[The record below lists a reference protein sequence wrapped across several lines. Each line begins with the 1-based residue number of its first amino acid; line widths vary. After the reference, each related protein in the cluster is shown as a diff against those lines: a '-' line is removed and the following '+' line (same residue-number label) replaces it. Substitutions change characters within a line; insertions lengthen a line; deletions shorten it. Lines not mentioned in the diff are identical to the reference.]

1 MLVGLKTGACAPDDK
16 ERPMPFKG
24 YFLSIPFVAGLAM
37 GLALGSAALIYA
49 A

>member
-1 MLVGLKTGACAPDDK
+1 MLGRLKTGPLPQTTRR
-16 ERPMPFKG
+16 EPMPFKG
-24 YFLSIPFVAGLAM
+24 YFLSIPFVTGLAM